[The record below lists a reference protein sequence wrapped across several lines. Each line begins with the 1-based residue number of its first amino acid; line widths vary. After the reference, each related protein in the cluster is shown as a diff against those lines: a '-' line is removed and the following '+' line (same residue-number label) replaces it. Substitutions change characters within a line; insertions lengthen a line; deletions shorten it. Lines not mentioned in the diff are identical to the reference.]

1 MANNLTANIPFSG
14 TALKTVLIADIPVIS
29 QASIGVIFKV
39 GDPLRSF
46 IPGRAINGITSLE
59 RGAGYYIQPKTDLD
73 LSDFFIKPI
82 DMITLT
88 DAATIAWNLGTS
100 NIAKVTIGATR
111 NITITGAND
120 GDRGILQVQHG
131 AAGVSINLPG
141 TKADGFAW
149 KTASGETTVLGF
161 LYTTAKGFLWFYDG
175 FATT

>member
-14 TALKTVLIADIPVIS
+14 TASKTVLLADIAAITA
-29 QASIGVIFKV
+29 ASIGVIFKV
-39 GDPLRSF
+39 GDPLRSY

-73 LSDFFIKPI
+73 LSDFFIKAI

-88 DAATIAWNLGTS
+88 DAATIAWNLGVS
-100 NIAKVTIGATR
+100 NVAKVNIAANR

-120 GDRGILQVQHG
+120 GDRGILQVEHG
-131 AAGVSINLPG
+131 AANTSITLPG

-149 KTASGETTVLGF
+149 KTGSGQTTVLGF